1 MATTVNFIRRLV
13 LTLIVALPV
22 IFVSQAN
29 AQSPILDRVL
39 DRGVVKVAMTGDQPP
54 FNVVSRSGMF
64 IGYDVD
70 LAQALA
76 NAMNVELE
84 IIKVPFPELISALQA
99 GKADMVISGMSITSQ
114 RSKQVS
120 FVEPYMVS
128 GKSLLA
134 TSERMAQ
141 LEQDGGFNRLGIK
154 VAALKSSTSKTLVQL
169 NIPKAEIVGVN
180 NYEEAIQ
187 LIRDRKVDAL
197 FADMAICKL
206 AVLRNPNDDFVT
218 LQRPLS
224 MEPIG
229 VAVPHGDLHFFNLV
243 RNFMVS
249 YERVGLMTKL
259 RSKWFDNGEW
269 LAQLP

>member
-1 MATTVNFIRRLV
+1 MTLRVNALRRAIISLIALLPLV
-13 LTLIVALPV
+13 VSSLVHAASPV
-22 IFVSQAN
+22 
-29 AQSPILDRVL
+29 LDRVL

-54 FNVVSRSGMF
+54 FNMISRSGRF

-84 IIKVPFPELISALQA
+84 IIKVPFPELISAVEA
-99 GKADMVISGMSITSQ
+99 GRADMIISGMSITSA
-114 RSKQVS
+114 RSKAVS
-120 FVEPYMVS
+120 FVEPYMMA
-128 GKSLLA
+128 GKSLVA
-134 TSERMAQ
+134 TAERMAQ

-154 VAALKSSTSKTLVQL
+154 VAALSNSTSKTMVQL
-169 NIPKAEIVGVN
+169 NMPKAEVVGIS
-180 NYEEAIQ
+180 NYEQGLQ

-197 FADMAICKL
+197 FADMAMCKL
-206 AVLRNPNDDFVT
+206 AVLRNPDDALVT
-218 LQRPLS
+218 LKQPLS
-224 MEPIG
+224 MEPVA

-249 YERVGLMTKL
+249 YERVGLPNRL
-259 RSKWFDNGEW
+259 HAKWFENGEW